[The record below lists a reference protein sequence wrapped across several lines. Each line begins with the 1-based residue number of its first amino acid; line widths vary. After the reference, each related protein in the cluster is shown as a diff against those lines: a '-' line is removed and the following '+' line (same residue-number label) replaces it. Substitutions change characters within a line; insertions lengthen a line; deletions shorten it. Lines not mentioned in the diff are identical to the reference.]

1 MFGLRVVLVVA
12 IAGAMTAASAE
23 TPGPDGLTEKGRLI
37 YEAGQLRSGEPLV
50 GYREGGLT
58 SSGKAAACVAC
69 HQRSGFG
76 LFEGSNLVPPITG
89 PSLFANAR
97 QTAHV
102 PRRSKSVEH
111 REFPFLNRPAYNDTT
126 LATAVR
132 EGISPGGHRLQFLM
146 PRYALGDADV
156 KALTAYLRQLS
167 AAPSPGANAE
177 RISFATVIAPGQDAG
192 RRQAVIDVLRAC
204 FEERHPDGPGRQAWQ
219 LVTWDLEGAPTGWM
233 TQLRSKYAEQPVFA
247 VVSGLGTDEWAPVH
261 HFCELEKI
269 PCLFPNVDAVPEAA
283 AGQYTFYFSKGV
295 VLEAQ
300 VAAHYLTT
308 EASRLGI
315 ARVVQLRRE
324 AGSGARA
331 AVALREALQAGG
343 VPVEDRILK
352 GADADGVQPAVA
364 GLQRSDALVLWL
376 GQEDLRALASSAPP
390 DVATI
395 MLSGLFGGWERA
407 PLAPAWKR
415 ASLMLYQL
423 DAPTR
428 RAARMGFNLHP
439 WLRGKAIAAADEVLL
454 GNTLAAC
461 NVLHEGVLRLR
472 GAFFRD
478 YLVEVTERYPSMGN
492 APAPQA
498 YPRFTLGP
506 GQRFSS
512 LGAYVVRFKLPALD
526 ELELVQD
533 WIIP

>member
-1 MFGLRVVLVVA
+1 MSGWRVVSVVA
-12 IAGAMTAASAE
+12 IVAAMTGVSAE
-23 TPGPDGLTEKGRLI
+23 TPEPAGLVEKGRLI
-37 YEAGQLRSGEPLV
+37 YEAGQLGSGEPLV
-50 GYREGGLT
+50 GYREGRVT
-58 SSGKAAACVAC
+58 SSGKAAACIAC

-89 PSLFANAR
+89 PSLFGNAR
-97 QTAHV
+97 PIAHV

-111 REFPFLNRPAYNDTT
+111 REFPFLNRPAYNDAT

-132 EGISPGGHRLQFLM
+132 EGLSPGGHRFQFLM

-167 AAPSPGANAE
+167 AASSPGASAE
-177 RISFATVIAPGQDAG
+177 RISFATVIAPRQDAR

-204 FEERHPDGPGRQAWQ
+204 FQERHPESPGRQAWQ
-219 LVTWDLEGAPTGWM
+219 LVTWDLEGTPAGWM
-233 TQLRSKYAEQPVFA
+233 AQLRSKYAEQPVFA
-247 VVSGLGTDEWAPVH
+247 AVSGLGTDEWTPVH
-261 HFCELEKI
+261 RFCELEKI
-269 PCLFPNVDAVPEAA
+269 PCLFPNVDAVPEAT
-283 AGQYTFYFSKGV
+283 AGQYSFYFSKGV

-300 VAAHYLTT
+300 VAAHYLATN
-308 EASRLGI
+308 ASALGI

-324 AGSGARA
+324 VGSGARA
-331 AVALREALQAGG
+331 AVALREALEAGG
-343 VPVEDRILK
+343 VAVEDRILK
-352 GADADGVQPAVA
+352 GVGANDVQPAVA

-376 GQEDLRALASSAPP
+376 GQEDLRALASGAPP
-390 DVATI
+390 EVATI
-395 MLSGLFGGWERA
+395 MLSGLLAGWERV
-407 PLAPAWKR
+407 PLAPAWRR
-415 ASLMLYQL
+415 ASLMVYEI

-428 RAARMGFNLHP
+428 RAARMRFNLHP
-439 WLRGKAIAAADEVLL
+439 WLQGKAIAAPDELL
-454 GNTLAAC
+454 VGNTLTAC

-472 GAFFRD
+472 GAFSRD

-506 GQRFSS
+506 GQRVSS